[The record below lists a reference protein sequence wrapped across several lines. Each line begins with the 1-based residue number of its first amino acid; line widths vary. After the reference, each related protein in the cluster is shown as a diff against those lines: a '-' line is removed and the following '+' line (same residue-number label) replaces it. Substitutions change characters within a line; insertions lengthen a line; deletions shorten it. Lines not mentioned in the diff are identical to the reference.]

1 MVRFIVAPNQY
12 KIFPK
17 GHSMV
22 YFCYVL
28 SFDNLIYL
36 VYKFRKKFFE
46 KSVRLW
52 FRSCLYRCK
61 GKNQKGGLS
70 MNDKDIIQL
79 YLNRDQRALSATA
92 KKYGKYCTSIAK
104 NILGNNED
112 AEECVNDTYLST
124 WNSIPPTIPT
134 ILSAFL
140 GKITRNLALNI
151 YKSKNCQKRKG
162 EVPLVLDELKECIP
176 SQNDI
181 DTEMEEKYLTKYI
194 NEFLKS
200 LPREK
205 RIIIVQRYWYL
216 YSIKDIAEKNNLSQS
231 NVKMT
236 LSRFRTKLKEFLEE
250 RGQYI

>member
-1 MVRFIVAPNQY
+1 
-12 KIFPK
+12 
-17 GHSMV
+17 MV

-79 YLNRDQRALSATA
+79 YLNRDQRALSATT

-140 GKITRNLALNI
+140 GKITRNLAFNK
-151 YKSKNCQKRKG
+151 YKHNHVMKRGNG
-162 EVPLVLDELKECIP
+162 EIAVVLDELAECV
-176 SQNDI
+176 SGVDDVEQEI
-181 DTEMEEKYLTKYI
+181 DRRELVATI
-194 NEFLKS
+194 NSFLET
-200 LPREK
+200 LPPKK
-205 RIIIVQRYWYL
+205 RNIFICRYWYSDSVS
-216 YSIKDIAEKNNLSQS
+216 SIARRYEMTES
-231 NVKMT
+231 NVSVT
-236 LSRFRTKLKEFLEE
+236 LNRLRSKLKEYLSE
-250 RGQYI
+250 RGYVL